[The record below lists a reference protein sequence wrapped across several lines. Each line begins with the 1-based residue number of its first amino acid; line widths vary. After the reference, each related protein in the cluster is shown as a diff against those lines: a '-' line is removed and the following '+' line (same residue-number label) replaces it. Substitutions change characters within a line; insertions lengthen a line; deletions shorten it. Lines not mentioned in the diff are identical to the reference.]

1 MNCTYKHLC
10 ASERYMI
17 VTGLQAGHSIRH
29 IAKAL
34 QRSASSI
41 SRELGRNS
49 SEQGYDALLAH
60 QQAKAKRRKPRI
72 QKKLDTVRFL
82 RSYVFN
88 KLDKC
93 WSPQQISGRVRKDF
107 PKRKEMRIS
116 HETIYAYIYA
126 MPKSGLRQELID
138 NLRRKHPKRYKH
150 GRNPAKGN
158 ARISDMVSIHDRPE
172 EIEGRRVMGHWEGD
186 LIIGKNHGSAVGTL
200 VERKSRY
207 VFLAHLNNQSAE
219 ETRLSFTRKLADVPS
234 ELRQSLT
241 YDQGKEMSQHKLL
254 SADLDMSVYFC
265 DPHSPWQKGGI
276 ENINGLIRQFL
287 PKGSDLSDVTQ
298 GELDKISHML
308 NTRPRKAL
316 DFQTPREVYMKEFKN
331 YNPDY
336 NGCCA

>member
-1 MNCTYKHLC
+1 MNCTYNHLC
-10 ASERYMI
+10 ESERYMI
-17 VTGLQAGHSIRH
+17 VSGLQAGHSIRT
-29 IAKAL
+29 ISKNL

-41 SRELGRNS
+41 SRELRRNRS
-49 SEQGYDALLAH
+49 DQGYAALLAH
-60 QQAKAKRRKPRI
+60 QKAKAKRCKPRI
-72 QKKLDTVRFL
+72 TKKLDAVRFL
-82 RSYVFN
+82 RMYVFG
-88 KLDKC
+88 KLGRC
-93 WSPQQISGRVRKDF
+93 WSPQQISGRVSKDF
-107 PKRKEMRIS
+107 PERKEMRIS

-126 MPKSGLRQELID
+126 MPKSGLRQELIA
-138 NLRRKHPKRYKH
+138 NLRRKHPTRYKH
-150 GRNPAKGN
+150 GRNPAKGK
-158 ARISDMVSIHDRPE
+158 AKISDMVSIHDRPE

-207 VFLAHLNNQSAE
+207 VFLAHLNNQTAE

-265 DPHSPWQKGGI
+265 DPHSPWQKGAI

-287 PKGSDLSDVTQ
+287 PKGSDLSDVSQ
-298 GELDKISHML
+298 NDLDEISHLL

-316 DFQTPREVYMKEFKN
+316 DFQTPREVYMKEFKH
-331 YNPDY
+331 YHPDY
-336 NGCCA
+336 